1 MFDKHS
7 VLNGDFYYFDI
18 GRYCG
23 MCGYD
28 ALVVIVWRVWEVD
41 LTVLQAHTYHKVII
55 IVIGSVLHEATSVLH
70 TKQQYGGRVHK

>member
-28 ALVVIVWRVWEVD
+28 ALVVIVWRV
-41 LTVLQAHTYHKVII
+41 
-55 IVIGSVLHEATSVLH
+55 
-70 TKQQYGGRVHK
+70 